1 MTLEAR
7 KLTFI
12 QEFLSVQNKEIIFGL
27 ENFLIKQKLDFS
39 SIHLQPKTMT
49 QYEAEIDQAMIDS
62 KNVRMIEAL
71 ELKKKI
77 EKWH

>member
-1 MTLEAR
+1 M
-7 KLTFI
+7 
-12 QEFLSVQNKEIIFGL
+12 
-27 ENFLIKQKLDFS
+27 IKQKLDFS

-62 KNVRMIEAL
+62 KNDRMIEAL